1 MTDDPFAEASN
12 VYFDANAFICYL
24 EGEPHFQT
32 PIADLFRRLN
42 GQGCRFL
49 TNEIALVECLY
60 GAYKI
65 ASRELEERYSELFF
79 GLGPFDVVPVD
90 FSMLDA
96 AARFGARA
104 GLKLLDATHLV
115 CALSRDCQVLVTS
128 DRKLKAVQNLAV
140 VRVED
145 L

>member
-1 MTDDPFAEASN
+1 MTDDPFAGASN
-12 VYFDANAFICYL
+12 VYFDANAFIYYL
-24 EGEPHFQT
+24 EGEPRFQT

-49 TNEIALVECLY
+49 TNEIAVVECLY
-60 GAYKI
+60 GTYKI

-79 GLGPFDVVPVD
+79 GLELFDVVSVD

-104 GLKLLDATHLV
+104 GLRLLDATHLV
-115 CALSRDCQVLVTS
+115 CALSRDCQVLVTN
-128 DRKLKAVQNLAV
+128 DRRFKTLRNLAV
-140 VRVED
+140 VRIED